1 MRPVREGVMAPASA
15 VLLGLGL
22 GLVGSMPAVAQQNV
36 LRVAL
41 SNDIRSVDP
50 GLNRDGNT
58 DGVVMHMVEGLVT
71 YREDTT
77 VGLMLAKSLDVS
89 PDGKT
94 YTFKLRDG
102 VKFHNGATLTA
113 DDVLF
118 TWNRYMDPKNNWRC
132 LPDYNGQGQATVESV
147 MAPDPTTV
155 VYTVKQPSTIFL
167 ATLARVDCGG
177 TAVWHRSSLDA
188 EGKMKVPIGTGPFK
202 FGEWKRGEY
211 IELVKFDDYS
221 ALPGERDG
229 NTGNKTAY
237 VDKVRFMVIPDQQ
250 ANKAA
255 ILSGAIDVISGV
267 GESDVAEFRKNN
279 ELKVD
284 IAPSMEVNG
293 LLIQTRDRL
302 LKDVRIRQ
310 AIMKSLDLKQ
320 IAEAVTDGLVEPSL
334 TIMPSSS
341 PYYGKLQ
348 AQVPERDVAGAKR
361 LLAEAG
367 YKSEP
372 IRMISNK
379 QNASMYNQGV
389 LVQQMAKEAGINIE
403 MVILD
408 WATQL
413 DLYNKGNYQLMSN
426 GYSARLDP
434 SLSFDMVSGP
444 KDRQPRKL
452 WENPRALDL
461 LARSMQVGDK
471 AERQE
476 IFDEM
481 EKLWREDLPMIGFF
495 SSAQISVSRA
505 NIIGYKNWSLG
516 QPRAWGV
523 KKE

>member
-1 MRPVREGVMAPASA
+1 MRLIRERVMAPVSA

-22 GLVGSMPAVAQQNV
+22 CLAGAMPAVAQQTV
-36 LRVAL
+36 LRIAL

-58 DGVVMHMVEGLVT
+58 DSVVMHMVEGLVT

-77 VGLMLAKSLDVS
+77 VGLMLAKSVDVS

-94 YTFKLRDG
+94 YTFKLREG
-102 VKFHNGATLTA
+102 VKFHNGETLTA

-118 TWNRYMDPKNNWRC
+118 TWNRFMDPKNNWRC
-132 LPDYNGQGQATVESV
+132 LPDYNGLGQATVESV
-147 MAPDPTTV
+147 TAPDPMTV
-155 VYTVKQPSTIFL
+155 VYKLKQPSTIFL
-167 ATLARVDCGG
+167 ATLAKVDCGG

-188 EGKMKVPIGTGPFK
+188 DGKIKAPIGTGPFK

-211 IELVKFDDYS
+211 IELVKFDGYS

-255 ILSGAIDVISGV
+255 LLSGAIDVISGAS
-267 GESDVAEFRKNN
+267 ESDVAEFRKNKD
-279 ELKVD
+279 LKVD

-293 LLIQTRDRL
+293 LLIQTRDPL

-310 AIMKSLDLKQ
+310 AIMKSLDLRQ
-320 IAEAVTDGLVEPSL
+320 IAEAVGDGLVKPSL

-348 AQVPERDVAGAKR
+348 GEVPQRDVAGAKK

-367 YKSEP
+367 YKGEP
-372 IRMISNK
+372 IKMISNR
-379 QNASMYNQGV
+379 QYTNMYNQGV

-403 MVILD
+403 MVVLD

-444 KDRQPRKL
+444 KDRQPRKV
-452 WENPRALDL
+452 WENPKALDL
-461 LARSMQVGDK
+461 LARSMQVCDK
-471 AERQE
+471 AERQ
-476 IFDEM
+476 
-481 EKLWREDLPMIGFF
+481 KDLRRDGN
-495 SSAQISVSRA
+495 ALA
-505 NIIGYKNWSLG
+505 
-516 QPRAWGV
+516 
-523 KKE
+523 